1 MLVLKKKIPGRDHAC
16 DIVFCS
22 NPFELCASRIKR
34 QFFGAAV
41 ISDRNVA
48 GLYGGRLTD
57 CLVKKGIPNFIATFA
72 PGDGSK
78 SRETKRKIEDT
89 MISRGAGR
97 DWAVVALGGGVTGDL
112 AGFTAA
118 TYMRGI
124 AWLNVPTS
132 LLAMVDA
139 SIGGK
144 TSVNTRAGKNLVGA
158 FHQPEAVYFSI
169 DLLKTLSGP
178 CWQDGSAEIIKHA
191 VITDRSYF
199 ELLEKTMPITAGTGG
214 RMLPRIIR
222 RSVEIKYDIVE
233 KDEKENNLRSI
244 LNFGHTI
251 GHAVEA
257 AAGYKL
263 PHGTCVALGMVMEAQ
278 ISSRLGLLASD
289 RCERIEALLL
299 KAGFRLPREKIQV
312 SRVLKAM
319 QLDKKKKAGSVR
331 MVLLR
336 DIGEV
341 ATRGGQFTRQVPA
354 ETIKDVVAAWLEQ

>member
-1 MLVLKKKIPGRDHAC
+1 MLKQKIPGRDHAC
-16 DIVFCS
+16 DIAFCS
-22 NPFELCASRIKR
+22 NPFEQCASRIRK

-48 GLYGGRLTD
+48 ALYGGQLADRLTA
-57 CLVKKGIPNFIATFA
+57 KGVPNFIETFP
-72 PGDGSK
+72 PGDRSK

-89 MISRGAGR
+89 MISRGVGR

-112 AGFTAA
+112 AGFVAA

-124 AWLNVPTS
+124 AWLNVPAS

-144 TSVNTRAGKNLVGA
+144 TSVNTMAGKNLVGA

-169 DLLKTLSGP
+169 DLLKTLPGP
-178 CWQDGSAEIIKHA
+178 GWLDGSAEIIKHA

-199 ELLEKTMPITAGTGG
+199 ELLEKNMPVTAGSGG
-214 RMLPRIIR
+214 RTLTRIIR
-222 RSVEIKYDIVE
+222 RSVEIKSDIVE
-233 KDEKENNLRSI
+233 RDEKENNLRSI

-257 AAGYKL
+257 AAGYRL

-278 ISSRLGLLASD
+278 ISNRLGLLAPG

-299 KAGFRLPREKIQV
+299 KAGFRLPRKKIQA
-312 SRVLKAM
+312 SSILKAM
-319 QLDKKKKAGSVR
+319 QVDKKKKEGGVR

-336 DIGEV
+336 DIGEI
-341 ATRGGQFTRQVPA
+341 ATRGGQFSRRVPA
-354 ETIKDVVAAWLEQ
+354 ETIKDVVGAWLKQ

>member
-34 QFFGAAV
+34 QFFGAVV

-48 GLYGGRLTD
+48 GLYGGKLTD
-57 CLVKKGIPNFIATFA
+57 CLTKKGIPNFMATFP
-72 PGDGSK
+72 PGDRSK

-158 FHQPEAVYFSI
+158 FHQPSAVYFTI
-169 DLLKTLSGP
+169 DLLKTLPGP
-178 CWQDGSAEIIKHA
+178 GWLEGSAEIIKHA
-191 VITDRSYF
+191 VITDRAYF
-199 ELLEKTMPITAGTGG
+199 ELLEKAMPLAAGSGG
-214 RMLPRIIR
+214 RTLTRIIR
-222 RSVEIKYDIVE
+222 RSVEIKFDIIK

-263 PHGTCVALGMVMEAQ
+263 PHGTCVALGMVMEAR
-278 ISSRLGLLASD
+278 ISNRLGLLAPG
-289 RCERIEALLL
+289 RCERIETLVL
-299 KAGFRLPREKIQV
+299 KAGFRLPRERIQV
-312 SRVLKAM
+312 SRIFKAM
-319 QLDKKKKAGSVR
+319 QVDKKKKAGVVR

-336 DIGEV
+336 DIGDI
-341 ATRGGQFTRQVPA
+341 ATRGGQFSRQVPA
-354 ETIKDVVAAWLEQ
+354 DIIKDVVGAWFKQ